1 MKKKKNYASTYQ
13 WVLTAKTNASGLIQ
27 YKQYMIAKTGKTHK
41 ASYSL
46 YIDAACMNQPIEH
59 IYIGYKTLWQLT
71 LQLY

>member
-1 MKKKKNYASTYQ
+1 MSIDSKKKKKLYI
-13 WVLTAKTNASGLIQ
+13 NASGLIQ
-27 YKQYMIAKTGKTHK
+27 YKQCMIAKTGKIHK